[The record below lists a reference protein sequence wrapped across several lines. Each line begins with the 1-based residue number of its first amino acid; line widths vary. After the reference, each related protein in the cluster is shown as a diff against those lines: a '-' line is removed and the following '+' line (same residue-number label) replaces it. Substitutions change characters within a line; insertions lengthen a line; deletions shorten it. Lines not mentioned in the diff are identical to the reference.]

1 MNNYAEIQENSFEVT
16 LSASIRTPVYFKTML
31 ITFFVAILSS
41 ALFIL
46 SFFESIEAKAV
57 LGFSCFAAT
66 FLFFVGRYIAWN
78 LYGQEWIKVSTKSIL
93 YSRNYGLYNLPP
105 KIITFNYIAT
115 NIETVKQHKEV
126 AYGTINFYDRVPA
139 TMQLSHKFS
148 STINIP
154 IEQLKEF
161 QEKIHRLFINN
172 QTDFIKW
179 LKFSQN

>member
-1 MNNYAEIQENSFEVT
+1 MNNYAEIQENSFEVA
-16 LSASIRTPVYFKTML
+16 LSTSIRTPVYLKTML
-31 ITFFVAILSS
+31 ITFFFVLLSL
-41 ALFIL
+41 ALFIISL
-46 SFFESIEAKAV
+46 LEGTEAKTV
-57 LGFSCFAAT
+57 LGLSCFAAT

-93 YSRNYGLYNLPP
+93 YSRNYGLYKLPP

-115 NIETVKQHKEV
+115 NIEMIKQHKEV
-126 AYGTINFYDRVPA
+126 AYGTINFYDRVPT
-139 TMQLSHKFS
+139 TMQFNHKFS

-154 IEQLKEF
+154 IKQLKEF
-161 QEKIHRLFINN
+161 EEKIHKLFINN

>member
-1 MNNYAEIQENSFEVT
+1 MNNYSEIQESSFEVT
-16 LSASIRTPVYFKTML
+16 LSASIRTPVYLKTIL
-31 ITFFVAILSS
+31 IAFFVAILCS
-41 ALFIL
+41 ALFII
-46 SFFESIEAKAV
+46 SFFESTETKTV
-57 LGFSCFAAT
+57 LGLSCVAAT
-66 FLFFVGRYIAWN
+66 LLFFVGRYIAWN

-115 NIETVKQHKEV
+115 NIETVKQYKEV
-126 AYGTINFYDRVPA
+126 EYGTINFYDRIPT

-154 IEQLKEF
+154 VEQLKEF
-161 QEKIHRLFINN
+161 EEKIHRLFINN